1 MASIYRRL
9 FFIASLISVTA
20 LAATSDVPG
29 SGDHPMMSRYTGS
42 VIIGQIKEEYG
53 ESDIPLSPAYLKDG
67 KRGFTTTK
75 RVEGRRTRILYQAPE
90 LRTSLEVM
98 RNYREAL
105 TKANAKT
112 LWECAGAQCGPQFS
126 MALYS
131 EPASAHKMTGHQIT
145 EYAYSINTEDE
156 RYVAAVVN
164 KPDGSEV
171 YIIVFS
177 AMQENSADMSAG
189 KRVATF
195 VEIIETKAMDRGMVS
210 IDADAMSKGLNA
222 EGKIAIY
229 GLYFD
234 TDKAEIKPE
243 SKPQL
248 DEMAKL
254 MKSNPKLKVYIVGHT
269 DNQGALDYNR
279 NLSQRRA
286 EAVTRALSTQYG
298 VEAGRMAA
306 YGVANL
312 APVASNSS
320 DAGRAKNRRVELVE
334 Q

>member
-1 MASIYRRL
+1 
-9 FFIASLISVTA
+9 
-20 LAATSDVPG
+20 
-29 SGDHPMMSRYTGS
+29 MMSRYTGS
-42 VIIGQIKEEYG
+42 VIIGEQKEEYG
-53 ESDIPLSPAYLKDG
+53 ESDLPLSPAYLTDG
-67 KRGFTTTK
+67 KRGFSTQK
-75 RVEGRRTRILYQAPE
+75 HVEGQRTRILYQAPE

-112 LWECAGAQCGPQFS
+112 LWECAGIQCGTQFD
-126 MALYS
+126 MAFYS
-131 EPASAHKMTGHQIT
+131 DLVNTHKLRGHPIT
-145 EYAYSINTEDE
+145 EYAYSINTEDP

-164 KPDGSEV
+164 KPDGGEV
-171 YIIVFS
+171 YIMVFS
-177 AMQENSADMSAG
+177 AMQENSADMAAG

-195 VEIIETKAMDRGMVS
+195 VEIIETKVMERGMVS
-210 IDADAMSKGLNA
+210 INAEAMSKGLA
-222 EGKIAIY
+222 TEGKIAIY

-234 TDKAEIKPE
+234 TDKADIKPE

-254 MKSNPKLKVYIVGHT
+254 LKSNPKLKVYIVGHT

-279 NLSQRRA
+279 SLSQRRA
-286 EAVTRALSTQYG
+286 DSVVKALVTQYG
-298 VEAGRMAA
+298 IEQTRMGG

-312 APVASNSS
+312 SPVASNAT